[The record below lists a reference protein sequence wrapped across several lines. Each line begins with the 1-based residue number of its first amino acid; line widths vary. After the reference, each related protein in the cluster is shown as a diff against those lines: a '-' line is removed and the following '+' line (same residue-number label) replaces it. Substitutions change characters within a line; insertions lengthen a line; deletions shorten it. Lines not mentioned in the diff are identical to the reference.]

1 MAVLT
6 TFDTERQIQQLLQ
19 EREGGQAEVETPA
32 GLVDLVT
39 DEYII
44 EIKHIIDWTDGL
56 KVLLFTPYLPGRKPR
71 IHLFGGYTKDVRT
84 FIEQS
89 LERLGVVTTWEQ
101 EPY

>member
-1 MAVLT
+1 MAGLT
-6 TFDTERQIQQLLQ
+6 TFDTERQIQKRLQ
-19 EREGGQAEVETPA
+19 EREGGQTEVEAPT

-44 EIKHIIDWTDGL
+44 EIKHIIDWKDGL
-56 KVLLFTPYLPGRKPR
+56 KVLLFTPYLPNRKPR

-84 FIEQS
+84 FIEQA
-89 LERLGVVTTWEQ
+89 LERLGIVATWEQ